1 MLPGLVPSQDSKLLR
16 AASSVHLGD
25 EGELGKRRA
34 ILHAAVKVFAE
45 KGYEGC
51 RIADIA
57 KQAGVAYGLVYHY
70 FRSKEELLEHVLAE
84 QWAVFID
91 ALETISASAA
101 AAPDQLAAMCD
112 FAIEVYRT
120 APAVVRVVLLEVART
135 PNALRSG
142 STRQAF
148 EGAVNIIARV
158 IRRGQER
165 GEIRQSADPMITAA
179 GVLGAI
185 EMSLTGLVLGV
196 VGAAGDGD
204 VERVKRGVVD
214 LMLGGVSAR

>member
-1 MLPGLVPSQDSKLLR
+1 MLSALVSSQGPKLLGGSPLLP
-16 AASSVHLGD
+16 AD
-25 EGELGKRRA
+25 QGEPEKRRA
-34 ILHAAVKVFAE
+34 ILHAAVRVFAE

-57 KQAGVAYGLVYHY
+57 KRAGVAYGLVYHY
-70 FRSKEELLEHVLAE
+70 FRSKEELLEQVLAE
-84 QWAVFID
+84 QWSVFID
-91 ALETISASAA
+91 ALERIVAGPA

-112 FAIEVYRT
+112 FAVDVFRKS
-120 APAVVRVVLLEVART
+120 PDVVRVVLLEVART

-148 EGAVNIIARV
+148 EDAVNIIAGV

-165 GEIRQSADPMITAA
+165 GEIRESADPMITAA
-179 GVLGAI
+179 GVLGAM

-196 VGAAGDGD
+196 VGASSDED
-204 VERVKRGVVD
+204 VERVKRSIVD
-214 LMLGGVSAR
+214 LMLAGVSAR